1 MEITLGGMRNIIY
14 VVGLAYLAYK
24 FVQGNIFKAKGIENW
39 DYKIRGVRVTSV
51 SNKKITGV
59 IQWDFKNTSNLSVQV
74 RNVDLKMSYKGITLG
89 GAYYAGPTTIAP
101 MTDTS
106 LDTAF
111 NVDLTALGSTALDMV
126 SDLAARYDVPV
137 TLFGTM
143 SVSQSNLP
151 WIAVPFSINTT
162 AKTIYSFY
170 L

>member
-1 MEITLGGMRNIIY
+1 VGGMKNLLYI
-14 VVGLAYLAYK
+14 VGLAYLAYK
-24 FVQGNIFKAKGIENW
+24 FVQGNVIKAKGIENW
-39 DYKIRGVRVTSV
+39 DYKISGVKVTAIGA
-51 SNKKITGV
+51 KKISGV
-59 IQWDFKNTSNLSVQV
+59 IQWDFKNTSDLSVQV
-74 RNVDLKMSYKGITLG
+74 RNVDMKMAYKGVTLG
-89 GAYYAGPTTIAP
+89 NAYFAGPATIAP
-101 MTDTS
+101 KTDTA

-111 NVDLTALGSTALDMV
+111 NVDLSAFGSTGLDMLN
-126 SDLAARYDVPV
+126 DLVAKYDVPV